1 MKPLVVWSS
10 TRWSRLHALGASS
23 RFSWL
28 KNIRGSYDRRTIDQ
42 HRQPSRLPTPRIP
55 SSNGVVT
62 PNHRHLEH
70 KKKEKWVFSSLP
82 RRGTT
87 AATAHEAAEH
97 ERLTCNCSAGYALFK
112 SKDKKLLSKGD
123 ELSKDVSTVVESL
136 KLKKFT
142 KFESAVT
149 ALNEAAALTDGKVS
163 SMLGN
168 LLQELKD
175 ETKASCT
182 PFAT

>member
-1 MKPLVVWSS
+1 L
-10 TRWSRLHALGASS
+10 R
-23 RFSWL
+23 
-28 KNIRGSYDRRTIDQ
+28 
-42 HRQPSRLPTPRIP
+42 
-55 SSNGVVT
+55 
-62 PNHRHLEH
+62 
-70 KKKEKWVFSSLP
+70 
-82 RRGTT
+82 TT
-87 AATAHEAAEH
+87 ALHCTRELTS
-97 ERLTCNCSAGYALFK
+97 ERSAGYALFK

-142 KFESAVT
+142 KFENAVT

-163 SMLGN
+163 PMLSN

-182 PFAT
+182 LFALQL